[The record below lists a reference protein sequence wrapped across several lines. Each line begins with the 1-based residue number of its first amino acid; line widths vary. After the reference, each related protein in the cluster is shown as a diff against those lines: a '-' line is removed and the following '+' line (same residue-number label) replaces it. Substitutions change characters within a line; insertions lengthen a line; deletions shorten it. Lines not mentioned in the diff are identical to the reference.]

1 MFTSP
6 LDSHRLETLYNLK
19 RNEIKYD
26 LNVMK
31 IFDEFLNKPHQ
42 DFSSFHV
49 AGTNGKGSTASLI
62 FNVIREKYRTGLY
75 TSPHIRRFNERIF
88 IHDREISDSEIEGF
102 LNKVDGF
109 IMDNMKVNRN
119 PTFFEVTTELAF
131 NAFKENKLDFGVI
144 EVGLGGRL
152 DATNVIDPKV
162 SVITKI
168 GFDHAD
174 RLGGTLQ
181 SIAFEKAGIIK
192 NGKPT
197 VTSEIKI
204 EAINEIRSVARR
216 RNSRLV
222 EIRNSCKLDKINI
235 SEDGISFALKTDK
248 NEYEIRSKLI
258 GDFQIDNICS
268 AVKSIEESGID
279 IDPTHIQDGI
289 SKARWPGRFE
299 ILRKD
304 PRILIDCSHN
314 PPAANSLSI
323 AYNKMFND
331 NPIMLI
337 GMLSD
342 KDHYSYVR
350 NIRKISNRVIFTRPA
365 EPGRSLDPNILL
377 SESGNLFKEAKV
389 IEDPVEA
396 YEYSKSL
403 GESVLVTGS
412 MYLVGVVAEIE
423 NMNTFPY

>member
-1 MFTSP
+1 M
-6 LDSHRLETLYNLK
+6 DSHRLETLYNLK

-31 IFDEFLNKPHQ
+31 IFDEYLNKPHQ
-42 DFSSFHV
+42 SFSSIHI
-49 AGTNGKGSTASLI
+49 AGTNGKGSTASLV
-62 FNVIREKYRTGLY
+62 FNIIREKYRAGLY
-75 TSPHIRRFNERIF
+75 TSPHLRRFNERIF
-88 IHDREISDSEIEGF
+88 IHNREISDSEIESF
-102 LNKVDGF
+102 LNKVENF
-109 IMDNMKVNRN
+109 IIDNMKVNRN

-131 NAFKENKLDFGVI
+131 DAFKENKLDFGII

-152 DATNVIDPKV
+152 DATNVIVPKV

-197 VTSEIKI
+197 VTSEIKN
-204 EAINEIRSVARR
+204 EAIREIRSIARM
-216 RNSRLV
+216 RNSKLIEVRS
-222 EIRNSCKLDKINI
+222 SCKVDKINV
-235 SEDGISFALKTDK
+235 SEDGLSFDLKTDK
-248 NEYEIRSKLI
+248 NEYEIKSKLI

-268 AVKSIEESGID
+268 AVKAIEESGID
-279 IDPTHIQDGI
+279 LDPTHIQKGI

-299 ILRKD
+299 IIRRD

-323 AYNKMFND
+323 AYSKMFND
-331 NPIMLI
+331 NPVLLI

-342 KDHYSYVR
+342 KDHYSYMR

-365 EPGRSLDPNILL
+365 EPGRSLDPNILMA
-377 SESGNLFKEAKV
+377 ESGSLFKEAKI

-403 GESVLVTGS
+403 GEPLLVTGS
-412 MYLVGVVAEIE
+412 MYLVGVVAEME
-423 NMNTFPY
+423 NMNTSPY

>member
-26 LNVMK
+26 LSVMK

-42 DFSSFHV
+42 SFSSIHV

-62 FNVIREKYRTGLY
+62 FNIIRERYRAGLY
-75 TSPHIRRFNERIF
+75 TSPHLRRFNERIF
-88 IHDREISDSEIEGF
+88 VHDREITDLEIEDF

-109 IMDNMKVNRN
+109 IKENIKNDRN

-131 NAFKENKLDFGVI
+131 NTFKENKIDFGVI

-152 DATNVIDPKV
+152 DATNVIEPRV

-197 VTSEIKI
+197 VTSEIKN
-204 EAINEIRSVARR
+204 EAISEIRTIAKRK
-216 RNSRLV
+216 NSKLT
-222 EIRNSCKLDKINI
+222 EIKNSCKVNNVSI
-235 SEDGISFALKTDK
+235 SEEGLSFDLKTDK
-248 NEYEIRSKLI
+248 NEYEIQSKLI

-268 AVKSIEESGID
+268 AVKAIEESGID
-279 IDPTHIQDGI
+279 IDQTDIQNGI
-289 SKARWPGRFE
+289 KKARWVGRFE
-299 ILRKD
+299 IIRKA
-304 PRILIDCSHN
+304 PRIILDCSHN

-323 AYNKMFND
+323 SYNKIFND
-331 NPIMLI
+331 NPILLI

-342 KDHYSYVR
+342 KDHYSYMR

-365 EPGRSLDPNILL
+365 EPGRSLDPNILMT
-377 SESGNLFKEAKV
+377 ESGSLFKEAKV

-403 GESVLVTGS
+403 GEPLLVTGS
-412 MYLVGVVAEIE
+412 MYLVGVVTEIE
-423 NMNTFPY
+423 NINTFPY